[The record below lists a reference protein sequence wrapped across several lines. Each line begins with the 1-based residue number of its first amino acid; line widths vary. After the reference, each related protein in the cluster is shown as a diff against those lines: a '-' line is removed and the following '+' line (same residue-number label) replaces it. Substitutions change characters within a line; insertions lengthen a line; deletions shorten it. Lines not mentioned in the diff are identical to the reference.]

1 VAGYVLVK
9 DGNSLKLNQE
19 SAGPG
24 DVDHFVISA
33 ISSPQTVGTPI
44 TGITI
49 TAQDASNATATSF
62 TGTVTFSGTGG
73 FTGTSASFIA
83 GVLNGV
89 SVTPTVSGSGL
100 TLIVSDE
107 VLAKTGMATIT
118 IQSQYDAWAG
128 GTLFDADT
136 NGDGVKN
143 GLAFLL
149 GADGPASAITLP
161 AISQSGGNLTMA
173 FNYLKP
179 ANRGSA
185 SLSVEHSSNLGIS
198 DPWTAVP
205 VTDENSDPT
214 NGVTF
219 VVTAGDGSANG
230 ITATISST
238 EAASGKLFARLN
250 ATQIP

>member
-1 VAGYVLVK
+1 
-9 DGNSLKLNQE
+9 
-19 SAGPG
+19 
-24 DVDHFVISA
+24 VDHFVISA

-73 FTGTSASFIA
+73 FAGTSASFTL
-83 GVLNGV
+83 GVLDGPIN
-89 SVTPTVSGSGL
+89 VTPTVAGNDLTFEVDDGDSHTGS
-100 TLIVSDE
+100 T
-107 VLAKTGMATIT
+107 TIT
-118 IQSQYDAWAG
+118 TIQTQYAFWAG
-128 GTLFDADT
+128 GAAFDADT

-198 DPWTAVP
+198 DLWTAVP
-205 VTDENSDPT
+205 VENENSGPT

-219 VVTAGDGSANG
+219 VVTAGDGTANG